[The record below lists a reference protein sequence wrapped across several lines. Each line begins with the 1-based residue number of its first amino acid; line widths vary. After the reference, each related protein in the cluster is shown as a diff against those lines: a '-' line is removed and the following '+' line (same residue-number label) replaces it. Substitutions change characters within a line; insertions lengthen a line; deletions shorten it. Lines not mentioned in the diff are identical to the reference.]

1 MTITEEFESLRNNPY
16 QDLLGAEGA
25 LQSTLLVFRLK
36 FCFETMTGS
45 FHLFGTSVE
54 KSYHGGSNV
63 NLAEVVYFRKSQ
75 TLAKL
80 SK

>member
-1 MTITEEFESLRNNPY
+1 
-16 QDLLGAEGA
+16 
-25 LQSTLLVFRLK
+25 
-36 FCFETMTGS
+36 MTGS
-45 FHLFGTSVE
+45 FHLFGTSLE